1 MAGLGSAAVA
11 VKGATRRVP
20 AALVSLVGVSPQ
32 AMVERWLRP
41 HPALA
46 VATAAVFVYCVLVV
60 GKGQPVSF
68 IYFQF

>member
-1 MAGLGSAAVA
+1 
-11 VKGATRRVP
+11 
-20 AALVSLVGVSPQ
+20 
-32 AMVERWLRP
+32 MVERWLKP
-41 HPALA
+41 HPVFA